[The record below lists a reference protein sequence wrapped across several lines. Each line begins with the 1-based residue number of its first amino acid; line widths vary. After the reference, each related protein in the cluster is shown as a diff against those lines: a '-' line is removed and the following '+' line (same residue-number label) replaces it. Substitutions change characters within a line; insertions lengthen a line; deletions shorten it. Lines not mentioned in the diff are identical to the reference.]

1 MNAESFLNSVR
12 GIFEYYK
19 SLGQKTMDQVTDDEL
34 FQEVVDGINSL
45 AILVHHLSGNMK
57 SRWTDFLTSDGEK
70 SWRLRDAEF
79 EDVLQTRKEV
89 MKAWEEGWRCL
100 FGALDSVNEDNFS
113 QKVYIR
119 NQAHSIPDAIHRQL
133 GHYAYHVGQMV
144 YLGKIFK
151 GDEWE
156 SLSIPKGGSKA
167 FNEKKLAQ
175 GKHGGHFTDDLK

>member
-1 MNAESFLNSVR
+1 LTAPFKRLKHERMTSSSFISSVR
-12 GIFEYYK
+12 GLFEYYK
-19 SLGQKTMDQVTDDEL
+19 SLGEKTMNQVSDDEL

-113 QKVYIR
+113 QKSVHPQSSPLY
-119 NQAHSIPDAIHRQL
+119 S
-133 GHYAYHVGQMV
+133 
-144 YLGKIFK
+144 
-151 GDEWE
+151 
-156 SLSIPKGGSKA
+156 
-167 FNEKKLAQ
+167 
-175 GKHGGHFTDDLK
+175 